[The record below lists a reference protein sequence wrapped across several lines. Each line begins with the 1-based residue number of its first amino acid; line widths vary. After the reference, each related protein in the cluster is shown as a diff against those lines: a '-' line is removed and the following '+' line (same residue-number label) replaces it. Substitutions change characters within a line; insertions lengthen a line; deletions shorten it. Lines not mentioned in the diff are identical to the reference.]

1 MKKQLLI
8 AAVAATMTSAA
19 FADISIS
26 GAGQVNWKNTDTT
39 GADSVNTIT
48 HDIDLKI
55 TGKSGATS
63 VVMDIQNT
71 NAAAD
76 SADTTAYAA
85 SDDNAAI
92 VFTDNEMNVKNAY
105 LATSVAGVNLK
116 MGTWYGSDSM
126 LGNGG
131 QTKDQLSADYTMS
144 GVKVQ
149 YEFAAAGSESVT
161 ISGTVAGV
169 ALSHES
175 YQNGNTNTVVSGS
188 FSGVTGEY
196 RSYEQD
202 IETANATDKSSL
214 TLSTEINGVTLTY
227 ASVDVDGTGL
237 TSSDAFFG
245 ENNNHS
251 DASGFSASTS
261 LAGNTVTVKS
271 YDIKD
276 ISTQADDSVTKIVVK
291 REMASGAT
299 LEVTYADQD
308 SGDARADVES
318 LDVELRVS
326 F

>member
-26 GAGQVNWKNTDTT
+26 GAAQVNWLNTDTT

-48 HDIDLKI
+48 HDIDLKV
-55 TGKSGATS
+55 TGKSGDTT

-71 NAAAD
+71 NAAGGDA
-76 SADTTAYAA
+76 
-85 SDDNAAI
+85 NG
-92 VFTDNEMNVKNAY
+92 NEMNVKNAS
-105 LATSVAGVNLK
+105 LATSILGANVK

-131 QTKDQLSADYTMS
+131 QTVNQMSVDYSMS

-149 YEFAAAGSESVT
+149 YEFAAAGDESVT
-161 ISGTVAGV
+161 VSGTVAGV

-175 YQNGNTNTVVSGS
+175 YQDGDSNTVVKGT
-188 FSGVTGEY
+188 FGGVTAEY
-196 RSYEQD
+196 RSFEQD
-202 IETANATDKSSL
+202 IETSSATDKNSL

-227 ASVDVDGTGL
+227 AAIDVDGTGL
-237 TSSDAFFG
+237 TSTDAFFG
-245 ENNNHS
+245 ENADLNE
-251 DASGFSASTS
+251 AEGFGASTS
-261 LAGNTVTVKS
+261 IAGNTVTVKM

-276 ISTQADDSVTKIVVK
+276 VSTQADDSTTKIIVK
-291 REMASGAT
+291 RDLASGAT
-299 LEVTYADQD
+299 LEVTYADTD
-308 SGDARADVES
+308 MGDARADKET

>member
-26 GAGQVNWKNTDTT
+26 GAGQVNWTNTDTT

-48 HDIDLKI
+48 HDIDLKV
-55 TGKSGATS
+55 TGKSGDTT

-71 NAAAD
+71 NAAGGDA
-76 SADTTAYAA
+76 
-85 SDDNAAI
+85 NG
-92 VFTDNEMNVKNAY
+92 NEMNVKNAS
-105 LATSVAGVNLK
+105 LATSILGANVK

-131 QTKDQLSADYTMS
+131 QTANQMSVDYSMS

-149 YEFAAAGSESVT
+149 YEFAAAGDESVT
-161 ISGTVAGV
+161 VSGTVAGV

-175 YQNGNTNTVVSGS
+175 YQDGDSNTVVKGT
-188 FSGVTGEY
+188 FGGVTAEY
-196 RSYEQD
+196 RSFEQD
-202 IETANATDKSSL
+202 IETAGATDKNSL
-214 TLSTEINGVTLTY
+214 TLSTEVNGVTLTY
-227 ASVDVDGTGL
+227 AAIDVDGTGL
-237 TSSDAFFG
+237 TSTDAFFG
-245 ENNNHS
+245 ENADLNE
-251 DASGFSASTS
+251 AEGFGASTS
-261 LAGNTVTVKS
+261 IAGNTVTVKM

-276 ISTQADDSVTKIVVK
+276 VSTQADDSTTKIIVK
-291 REMASGAT
+291 RDLASGAT
-299 LEVTYADQD
+299 LEVTYADTD
-308 SGDARADVES
+308 MGDARADKET

>member
-26 GAGQVNWKNTDTT
+26 GAGQVNWTNTDTQS
-39 GADSVNTIT
+39 ADSVNTIT
-48 HDIDLKI
+48 HDIDLKV
-55 TGKSGATS
+55 TGKSGNTS

-71 NAAAD
+71 D
-76 SADTTAYAA
+76 SADG
-85 SDDNAAI
+85 
-92 VFTDNEMNVKNAY
+92 VNELNVKNSY
-105 LATSVAGVNLK
+105 LATSIAGANVK

-131 QTKDQLSADYTMS
+131 QTANQMSVDYSMS

-149 YEFAAAGSESVT
+149 YEFAAAGDESVT
-161 ISGTVAGV
+161 VSGTVAGV

-175 YQNGNTNTVVSGS
+175 YQDGDSNTVVKGT
-188 FSGVTGEY
+188 FGGVTAEY
-196 RSYEQD
+196 RSFEQD
-202 IETANATDKSSL
+202 IETSSATDKNSL

-227 ASVDVDGTGL
+227 AAIDVDGTGT
-237 TSSDAFFG
+237 TSTDAFFG
-245 ENNNHS
+245 ENNDLN
-251 DASGFSASTS
+251 DAEGFGASTS
-261 LAGNTVTVKS
+261 IAGNTVTVKM

-276 ISTQADDSVTKIVVK
+276 VSTQADDSTTKIIVK
-291 REMASGAT
+291 RDLASGAT
-299 LEVTYADQD
+299 LEVTYADTD
-308 SGDARADVES
+308 MGDARNDKET

>member
-26 GAGQVNWKNTDTT
+26 GAGQVNWTNTDTQS
-39 GADSVNTIT
+39 ADSVNTIT
-48 HDIDLKI
+48 HDIDLKV
-55 TGKSGATS
+55 TGKSGNTS

-71 NAAAD
+71 D
-76 SADTTAYAA
+76 SADG
-85 SDDNAAI
+85 
-92 VFTDNEMNVKNAY
+92 VNELNVKNSY
-105 LATSVAGVNLK
+105 LATSIAGANVK

-131 QTKDQLSADYTMS
+131 QTANQMSVDYTMS

-149 YEFAAAGSESVT
+149 YEFAAAGDESVT
-161 ISGTVAGV
+161 VSGTVAGV
-169 ALSHES
+169 SLSHEA
-175 YQNGNTNTVVSGS
+175 YQDGDTNTVVKGS
-188 FSGVTGEY
+188 FSGVTAEY
-196 RSYEQD
+196 RTFAQD
-202 IETANATDKSSL
+202 IETAAATDKSSL
-214 TLSTEINGVTLTY
+214 TLSTEVNGVTLTY
-227 ASVDVDGTGL
+227 ANIDVDGTGL

-245 ENNNHS
+245 ENADLNQ
-251 DASGFSASTS
+251 AEGFGASTS
-261 LAGNTVTVKS
+261 LAGNTVTVKA

-299 LEVTYADQD
+299 LEVTYADTD
-308 SGDARADVES
+308 MGDARADKET

>member
-26 GAGQVNWKNTDTT
+26 GAAQVNWLNTDTT

-48 HDIDLKI
+48 HDIDLKV
-55 TGKSGATS
+55 TGKSGDTT

-71 NAAAD
+71 NAAGGDA
-76 SADTTAYAA
+76 
-85 SDDNAAI
+85 NG
-92 VFTDNEMNVKNAY
+92 NEMNVKNAS
-105 LATSVAGVNLK
+105 LATSILGANVK

-131 QTKDQLSADYTMS
+131 QTANQMSVDYSMS

-149 YEFAAAGSESVT
+149 YEFAAAGDESVT
-161 ISGTVAGV
+161 VSGTVAGV

-175 YQNGNTNTVVSGS
+175 YQDGDSNTVVKGT
-188 FSGVTGEY
+188 FGGVTAEY
-196 RSYEQD
+196 RSFEQD
-202 IETANATDKSSL
+202 IETAGATDKNSL
-214 TLSTEINGVTLTY
+214 TLSTEVNGVTLTY
-227 ASVDVDGTGL
+227 AAIDVDGTGL
-237 TSSDAFFG
+237 TSTDAFFG
-245 ENNNHS
+245 ENANLNQ
-251 DASGFSASTS
+251 AEGFGASTS
-261 LAGNTVTVKS
+261 IAGNTVTVKM

-276 ISTQADDSVTKIVVK
+276 VSTQADDSTTKIIVK
-291 REMASGAT
+291 RDLASGAT
-299 LEVTYADQD
+299 LEVTYADTD
-308 SGDARADVES
+308 MGDARADKET

>member
-26 GAGQVNWKNTDTT
+26 GAAQVNWLNTDTT

-48 HDIDLKI
+48 HDIDLKV
-55 TGKSGATS
+55 TGKSGDTT

-71 NAAAD
+71 NAAGGDA
-76 SADTTAYAA
+76 
-85 SDDNAAI
+85 NG
-92 VFTDNEMNVKNAY
+92 NEMNVKNAS
-105 LATSVAGVNLK
+105 LATSILGANVK

-131 QTKDQLSADYTMS
+131 QTANQMSVDYSMS

-149 YEFAAAGSESVT
+149 YEFAAAGDESVT
-161 ISGTVAGV
+161 VSGTVAGV

-175 YQNGNTNTVVSGS
+175 YQDGDSNTVVKGT
-188 FSGVTGEY
+188 FGGVTAEY
-196 RSYEQD
+196 RSFEQD
-202 IETANATDKSSL
+202 IETAGATDKNSL
-214 TLSTEINGVTLTY
+214 TLSTEVNGVTLTY
-227 ASVDVDGTGL
+227 AAIDVDGTGL
-237 TSSDAFFG
+237 TSTDAFFG
-245 ENNNHS
+245 ENADLNE
-251 DASGFSASTS
+251 AEGFGASTS
-261 LAGNTVTVKS
+261 IAGNTVTVKM

-276 ISTQADDSVTKIVVK
+276 VSTQADDSTTKIIVK
-291 REMASGAT
+291 RDLASGAT
-299 LEVTYADQD
+299 LEVTYADTD
-308 SGDARADVES
+308 MGDARADKET